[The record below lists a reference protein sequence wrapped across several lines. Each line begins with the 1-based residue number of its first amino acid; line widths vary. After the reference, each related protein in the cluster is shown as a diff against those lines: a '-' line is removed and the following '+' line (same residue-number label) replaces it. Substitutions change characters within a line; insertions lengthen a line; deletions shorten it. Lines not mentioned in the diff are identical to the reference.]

1 MEIYTFNRLVE
12 KTDNSSLGQPN
23 PVCVCVCGL
32 VSVLSRCQVSLLADL
47 RLVCVCVFSQNLSSH
62 SPWNGYHNKPITNPA
77 AQPLLIAFPS
87 N

>member
-47 RLVCVCVFSQNLSSH
+47 RLVCVCVCFPKICPPTPH
-62 SPWNGYHNKPITNPA
+62 GTGIITNP
-77 AQPLLIAFPS
+77 
-87 N
+87 